1 MSDWNAQI
9 IDEFRTNGD
18 TTQRFGDSLVILH
31 TVGARS
37 GEVRLNPVMAIGQ
50 PDGSWHVA
58 ASKQGADTN
67 PAWLA
72 NLRANPQ
79 VEIEAGSSDGV
90 ITVPVTADVLTGG
103 DRDAAWEQFSVN
115 PGFAAYQEKTTRVI
129 PVVKLT
135 RRSA

>member
-9 IDEFRTNGD
+9 IDEFRTDGG

-37 GEVRLNPVMAIGQ
+37 GELRLNPVMAIGQ

-72 NLRANPQ
+72 HLRANPQ
-79 VEIEAGSSDGV
+79 VEIEAGSSGGV
-90 ITVPVTADVLTGG
+90 TTVPVTADVLTGG